1 VSEDSAQGDPGRPAS
16 QARLPE
22 PFVHLVE
29 LEELA
34 ALEREADRAAAES
47 GLAQYGRLLHTWQAI
62 LDRPGLFAAYL
73 PFLRAV
79 AGPGSLPAGL
89 KELSALLVA
98 HLNNCRYT
106 VSHRGN
112 ASLSAGRTPEQM
124 RQVVSGDWAAFDE
137 ATRAALQ
144 ATREVTLLP
153 PQVAYDAEPG
163 VLEPETLAALRSHFD
178 DEQIVELVMSI
189 SIWNGLARF
198 HRTMQFT
205 LDMPPAPEGV
215 DLPLPGSSGAVGD
228 QASEGH

>member
-1 VSEDSAQGDPGRPAS
+1 MTE
-16 QARLPE
+16 LPE

-29 LEELA
+29 FDELTDPSDI
-34 ALEREADRAAAES
+34 EMAES

-62 LDRPGLFAAYL
+62 MNKPGLFGAYL

-79 AGPGSLPAGL
+79 AGPGSLPKGL
-89 KELSALLVA
+89 KELSALYVA

-112 ASLSAGRTPEQM
+112 ATLANERTPDEM
-124 RQVVSGDWAAFDE
+124 RLVVSGDWTSFDD

-144 ATREVTLLP
+144 ATREITLLP
-153 PQVAYDAEPG
+153 PLVAYDADPA
-163 VLEPETLAALRSHFD
+163 VLAPETREALRSHFD

-205 LDMPPAPEGV
+205 LDMPAAPEGV
-215 DLPLPGSSGAVGD
+215 DLPLPDGATE
-228 QASEGH
+228 SEGH